1 MARQTVAAGLLC
13 TALFLALASTRADCR
28 AMPVRQAAAASTVD
42 TGNTVAAASNC
53 TKDSRAK
60 AICDECIYVTGA
72 RESYEPCCANLNRLQ
87 EYCEHFLRYSP
98 DSSVNETAARER
110 RRL

>member
-13 TALFLALASTRADCR
+13 TALFLALASTRAGCR
-28 AMPVRQAAAASTVD
+28 AMPVRQAAASTVD